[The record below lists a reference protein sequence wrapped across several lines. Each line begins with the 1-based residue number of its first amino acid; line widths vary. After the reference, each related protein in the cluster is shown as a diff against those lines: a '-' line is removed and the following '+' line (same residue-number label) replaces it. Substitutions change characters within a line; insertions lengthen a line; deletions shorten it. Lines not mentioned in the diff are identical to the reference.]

1 MEELLQRWEAMK
13 PAQRLGVSAGVPGLI
28 FLIFYFLILGGLQ
41 TDVQRG
47 ERAII
52 KEKQKHRSLVK
63 EIKDGHLLEQALKLK
78 KQQVDE
84 IARKIP
90 MEADPGDLLEQL
102 SREAKAATLELRSFK
117 PEAEIPIR
125 KMSFIVNKAEFLGD
139 FHAVGKFF
147 DRVNG
152 LDRIVKVLAVQ
163 FRRVQRDGSSAASGS
178 LKTQL
183 EGAATIAAFRLLRPE
198 ELKAIAD
205 QKRRR

>member
-1 MEELLQRWEAMK
+1 MGELLQRWEALK
-13 PAQRLGVSAGVPGLI
+13 PAHRIGVSGGVPGMI
-28 FLIFYFLILGGLQ
+28 FLVFYFLILGGLQ
-41 TDVQRG
+41 TEIQQG
-47 ERAII
+47 KRAII
-52 KEKQKHRSLVK
+52 KEKQKHRSLAK

-84 IARKIP
+84 IERKIP

-117 PEAEIPIR
+117 PEAEIPVR

-147 DRVNG
+147 DGING

-163 FRRVQRDGSSAASGS
+163 FRRVERAGAVAERGS

-198 ELKAIAD
+198 ELKAIAN

>member
-1 MEELLQRWEAMK
+1 MSELLKRWESIK
-13 PAQRLGVSAGVPGLI
+13 PAQRLGVSAGVPGLM
-28 FLIFYFLILGGLQ
+28 FLVFYFLILGSLQ
-41 TDVQRG
+41 SEVKDG

-52 KEKQKHRSLVK
+52 KEKQKHRSLKK

-84 IARKIP
+84 IERKIP

-117 PEAEIPIR
+117 PEKEIPVK

-139 FHAVGKFF
+139 YHAVGKFF

-163 FRRVQRDGSSAASGS
+163 FRRVKREGASGPS
-178 LKTQL
+178 DLRIQL

-198 ELKAIAD
+198 ELKAIGD
-205 QKRRR
+205 QKRQR